1 MEEAATQEG
10 RAKQLEEEIKEMR
23 SKHKK
28 ELQDELVHRELLEKV
43 TISVAFF
50 LASLQLSKQNT

>member
-10 RAKQLEEEIKEMR
+10 RAKQLEDEIKEIR

-28 ELQDELVHRELLEKV
+28 ELQDEMIHRELLEKV
-43 TISVAFF
+43 PWVAVFCHTF
-50 LASLQLSKQNT
+50 ALFSN